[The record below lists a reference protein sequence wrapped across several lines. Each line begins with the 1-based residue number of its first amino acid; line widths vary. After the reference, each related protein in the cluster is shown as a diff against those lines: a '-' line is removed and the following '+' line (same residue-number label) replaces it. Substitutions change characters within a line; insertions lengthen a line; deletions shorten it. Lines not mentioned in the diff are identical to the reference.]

1 MKNKEI
7 KDMMTKEYCRSIRK
21 ILKTKLSRGNT
32 IQTINQRMVSII
44 RYRAGIVERGK
55 SKLKSIDRKIRKL
68 LTMCRSLHPMA
79 HVDKFCCERKNG
91 EKRLISAGEC
101 IMIEKTS

>member
-68 LTMCRSLHPMA
+68 LTMCRSLHQMA
-79 HVDKFCCERKNG
+79 HVDKFYCERKNG
-91 EKRLISAGEC
+91 EKRLIIAGEC